1 MNESPRFDL
10 DAAIDR
16 VAARLVAVPED
27 AGLLSRTLARL
38 PERQATPWFMT
49 FRVQLAAAV
58 AVLLVAFVFARPS
71 PEPAG
76 TDAAR
81 AVVAAPA
88 VAPIADARI
97 PDPAFAEAVGKP
109 GSRLATP
116 VSRLAVERREDH
128 ERSLAPV
135 AAIEALELIGIAPL
149 AMELEATPA
158 PEPLVVTEIALDP
171 KGDS

>member
-1 MNESPRFDL
+1 MNESPRLDL

-16 VAARLVAVPED
+16 VAARMVAVPED
-27 AGLLSRTLARL
+27 ASLLSRTMARL
-38 PERQATPWFMT
+38 PERRSAPWFMA
-49 FRVQLAAAV
+49 FRVQMAAAA

-81 AVVAAPA
+81 VAVAAPA
-88 VAPIADARI
+88 IVPIPDARI
-97 PDPAFAEAVGKP
+97 PDPGSPNPVPAVARQVP
-109 GSRLATP
+109 SRRAP
-116 VSRLAVERREDH
+116 VALDRPDH

-158 PEPLVVTEIALDP
+158 PVPLVVTELALDP